1 MLFNMSRNE
10 FKFVLDQFFADE
22 IHFTAAF
29 VAVPCRS
36 VQQVILCEHRK
47 LPEQLLAGILFPLV
61 SGNFHFLNF
70 QWIPDIRV
78 CALFRL
84 IKQAQLFSGGFWNLR
99 NQLFA
104 FLSKEHALHILQH
117 DLQICDAILLFF
129 QIGFKGENVFLNIPG
144 QVIHCR
150 PVQAHSPPSV
160 DILCIRHSEGEI
172 LLGN

>member
-10 FKFVLDQFFADE
+10 FKFFLDQFFADE

-47 LPEQLLAGILFPLV
+47 LPEQLLAGILLPLM
-61 SGNFHFLNF
+61 GRNFHFLNF
-70 QWIPDIRV
+70 QRVLNIRV

-84 IKQAQLFSGGFWNLR
+84 IKQTQLFSGGFRNLR

-104 FLSKEHALHILQH
+104 FLSKKRALHILQH
-117 DLQICDAILLFF
+117 DLQVRNAILLFF
-129 QIGFKGENVFLNIPG
+129 QIGFKGDDVFLNIPG
-144 QVIHCR
+144 QMIHCR

-160 DILCIRHSEGEI
+160 DILYIRHSEGEI